1 MYYLG
6 FDEEGYLNSISFE
19 SFSGCVPY
27 NKEIPNIR
35 TIDISNY
42 KLINGTL
49 WLDEEKAYKTAHNF
63 EINEQ
68 IDLLEDSIS
77 KLNYFSF
84 FEGLLDV
91 MMNSTALNLIANI
104 ISYMSNIRKNYNEIL
119 KQKQQIL
126 AMIEELRKQLL

>member
-19 SFSGCVPY
+19 PFSGCVPY

-49 WLDEEKAYKTAHNF
+49 WLDEEKAYKTTHNF

-68 IDLLEDSIS
+68 IDLLENTIS

-104 ISYMSNIRKNYNEIL
+104 ISYMSNIRKDYAEIL
-119 KQKQQIL
+119 KQKQ
-126 AMIEELRKQLL
+126 